1 MTKKLLPHLFTFA
14 IAFWAILLLVIIT
27 RYQLELFHHALYVR
41 QNRLNVDWVITDN
54 LITKLTA
61 SVILCVLG
69 LGCYLIHLLAVEQNQ
84 FLSLSR
90 LCFLSSG
97 LISCTWEVNTMFVI
111 SRNDRLFWIKN
122 EDLFLIL
129 FFTQALIT
137 LFIQIREHPPKAVPY
152 LILCSSPFIAAALIN
167 QPMDNI
173 FLLRIFLCL
182 LFSSSLFFFVSTL
195 IKQRKQAI
203 LFFYAGSIYILL
215 GYLARRFFQIRL
227 TPSLVQ
233 TGKCLPKILFL
244 MFAYIILSFFFGFR
258 QYRSRIFYN
267 RTFNLRMQ
275 EVDRFKNETVD
286 RIQQFTQPSLNKING
301 LCEILMEENCAVPD
315 RRQKEIL
322 QDIQTAARQLST
334 LMENMHTYNL
344 IHGNAV
350 SLDMMKVSFDVIFE
364 SALDMLN
371 ENGLQAQQYIDVH
384 FTANTEYI
392 FGDPYY
398 LMQVNYHFLLIA
410 LELRSQDHIRITT
423 CREENRLCINME
435 FSTDNKDAKKIHR
448 IQRILNQKNL
458 HNSDYLTQE
467 DELSTII
474 ARNLLLRQGGAL
486 HASSL
491 ADKAFKISYS
501 IPIWNELSH
510 PELSSVPHD
519 SASVSRHKVI
529 LISTLPEQ
537 IDLIRT
543 YLEFTPYSLFIFN
556 TAEDALQH
564 IEGTRNIGILL
575 IGTTFLRMSSQQIC
589 TQIRKNHSMGQVPV
603 ILIWRDELGPPS
615 DPLLSQINDIIL
627 EPFSRKEFLWKLD
640 CASYLK
646 SSVSMALKS
655 RINFLQS
662 QMDPHFL
669 FNALNTIMPLCL
681 EDPEKA
687 YDLLESFGEYLRGSL
702 FAGELQKSVS
712 ISRELELVQAYL
724 KIQTARFHNMISYD
738 LNISCNTETMI
749 LPLIIEPIVE
759 NCIKHGRR
767 GTSLLTIQI
776 DVIQDENWIY
786 IQIKDD
792 GIGMTPE
799 KIALI
804 KEMKTDTSIGLAN
817 LIKRLKLYYHESL
830 NISSRPNTGTLISYK
845 IPAVPIDFD

>member
-1 MTKKLLPHLFTFA
+1 MTKKILPHLFTFA
-14 IAFWAILLLVIIT
+14 IAFWAILLLVVIT

-137 LFIQIREHPPKAVPY
+137 LFIQIQERPPKVVPY
-152 LILCSSPFIAAALIN
+152 FTLCSLPFIAGALAS
-167 QPMDNI
+167 QPLDSI
-173 FLLRIFLCL
+173 FWLRSFLYV
-182 LFSSSLFFFVSTL
+182 LFSSCLLIFILKLLKKGTRPVLSLYTC
-195 IKQRKQAI
+195 
-203 LFFYAGSIYILL
+203 SIFILL
-215 GYLARRFFQIRL
+215 VYLAYRFFQIRL
-227 TPSLVQ
+227 EPTLIQ
-233 TGKCLPKILFL
+233 TEKSLPKILFL
-244 MFAYIILSFFFGFR
+244 MFAYIIFSFFFGFR
-258 QYRSRIFYN
+258 QYRSRIFYD

-301 LCEILMEENCAVPD
+301 FCEILMEENCTVPD
-315 RRQKEIL
+315 KRQKEIL
-322 QDIQTAARQLST
+322 QDIQTAVRHLST
-334 LMENMHTYNL
+334 LMENMRTYNL
-344 IHGNAV
+344 LHGNAV

-364 SALDMLN
+364 SALDMLS
-371 ENGLQAQQYIDVH
+371 ENGLQAQKYIDGH
-384 FTANTEYI
+384 FTSNAEYI
-392 FGDPYY
+392 YGDPYY

-410 LELRSQDHIRITT
+410 LGLRKQGAIRVTT
-423 CREENRLCINME
+423 CREQNRLCINLE
-435 FSTDNKDAKKIHR
+435 FSTDSKDSKKIHR
-448 IQRILNQKNL
+448 VQRILNQKQP
-458 HNSDYLTQE
+458 HYGEYLMQE
-467 DELSTII
+467 DELSTIV
-474 ARNLLLRQGGAL
+474 ARNLLLRQGGVL
-486 HASSL
+486 HATSL
-491 ADKAFKISYS
+491 SDKAFKISYS
-501 IPIWNELSH
+501 IPIWNESSH
-510 PELSSVPHD
+510 PEPSAVSD
-519 SASVSRHKVI
+519 DRISASGHKVI

-543 YLEFTPYSLFIFN
+543 YLEFTPYCLFIFN
-556 TAEDALQH
+556 TAEDALRH

-603 ILIWRDELGPPS
+603 ILIRRGELGPPS
-615 DPLLSQINDIIL
+615 DPLLSQINDMIL

-738 LNISCNTETMI
+738 LNIRCNTETLI

-759 NCIKHGRR
+759 NCIKHGRK

-776 DVIQDENWIY
+776 DVIQDESWIY

-799 KIALI
+799 KIAQI
-804 KEMKTDTSIGLAN
+804 KEMNTDTSIGLAN

-830 NISSRPNTGTLISYK
+830 NISSQPNIGTLISYK
-845 IPAVPIDFD
+845 IPSAPIDFD